1 MIHHSSQ
8 SIREAIMEDKVIEGA
23 LAAPR
28 PSSVLAVASQLLR
41 FAFPATLIILLSA
54 TSLLVDTY
62 FVTRLGS
69 AALAGVSL
77 VFPFYLFLIMAF
89 GGGIGVGISVVLAV
103 RLGSGAAAAAQRAI
117 GSAFALAIGFALLV
131 ALGFALGGRSLFSHI
146 ADAGPVVDAAISFA
160 RPIFLGAPIIA
171 ACLTLSN
178 VLRSEKR
185 VKEAAVML
193 LVSSGVNA
201 LLNPVLIHG
210 YLGAPAMGV
219 AGAGVATVAGF
230 LVSAVLGVLYLRR
243 RRGGQFYLDA
253 TTIRVDRRD
262 MLAIARIALP
272 TLATYVVTNCTVLV
286 LSIVWERFG
295 TDALASYGLA
305 TRLEYLH
312 ALMIYG
318 IGTAI
323 LTLGG
328 EAWGAGKPR
337 EFARI
342 CWIAAGCVTLAALVV
357 ATLLIAAPSAWFRAF
372 GASPD
377 VVEHGVRYLRI
388 AALSYPFYALFVI
401 LTYAYQTVGRAHLP
415 LVWALLRG
423 FAIAVPITASV
434 AAPGA
439 SVYPAAVAVAVS
451 FVFLGLVSAIW
462 LPRSIAIAGA
472 RTGIRVASAAPRL
485 SWSSLPAL
493 PSSVIEPGAPDRD
506 LPRLST
512 IKASALQLSPYPL
525 WYTLLWPWFFR
536 RPSTANRTAMATLP
550 RRFERAEAAAQP
562 RIRICAVGD
571 ILPMQRDRVPL
582 YDPALR
588 ALFASADLIVG
599 TCEAAI
605 GRPDCDAAAAYGLIF
620 NMPAAYLRALI
631 DQSGVPPERWYLSA
645 ANNHSG
651 DIGPD
656 GLSSTIRYL
665 RSLGVHPLGARIAG
679 QPPLTVIE
687 HHGLRVG
694 LAAWTGWM
702 NLPEPRTWQTAD
714 ILSVPWPELRAAHR
728 LDALIG
734 SAHWEYEWQHF
745 PSAGT
750 RGLARRLRGD
760 GFDLVIGS
768 HTHVLQPL
776 EWIDDMLCAYSL
788 GNFCSDIGIGWT
800 AHPPAPARMCNVL
813 TVELGTEGA
822 YRGRVVGYELHLFIQ
837 VDDGQRVS
845 LVPLDAAP
853 EPLRR
858 QLAARAAVVLAP

>member
-1 MIHHSSQ
+1 
-8 SIREAIMEDKVIEGA
+8 MEDKVAEGT
-23 LAAPR
+23 LAAPH
-28 PSSVLAVASQLLR
+28 PSWVLTDRVEGLAGAGTWVLASQLLR
-41 FAFPATLIILLSA
+41 FAFPATLIILLST

-117 GSAFALAIGFALLV
+117 GSALALAIGFALVV

-160 RPIFLGAPIIA
+160 RPIFFGAPIIA
-171 ACLTLSN
+171 ACLTVSN

-185 VKEAAVML
+185 VNEAAVML

-210 YLGAPAMGV
+210 YFGAPAMGV

-243 RRGGQFYLDA
+243 KRGGQFHLGAA
-253 TTIRVDRRD
+253 TVRVDRRD

-272 TLATYVVTNCTVLV
+272 TLGTYVVTNCTVLV
-286 LSIVWERFG
+286 MSIVWERFG

-342 CWIAAGCVTLAALVV
+342 CWIATGCVMAAALVV
-357 ATLLIAAPSAWFRAF
+357 AMLLVVAPSAWFRAF
-372 GASPD
+372 GASPE

-401 LTYAYQTVGRAHLP
+401 LTYAYQTLGRAYLP

-423 FAIAVPITASV
+423 FAIAVPITAAV

-439 SVYPAAVAVAVS
+439 SVSPAAVAVAVS
-451 FVFLGLVSAIW
+451 FVFLGLICATW
-462 LPRSIAIAGA
+462 LPRSIAIAGV
-472 RTGIRVASAAPRL
+472 RMASAATRS

-493 PSSVIEPGAPDRD
+493 PRGVSEPGGPDRD
-506 LPRLST
+506 LPRLS
-512 IKASALQLSPYPL
+512 IVKASALQLSPYPL

-550 RRFERAEAAAQP
+550 RRFERAEAVAQP
-562 RIRICAVGD
+562 RIRICAIGD
-571 ILPMQRDRVPL
+571 ILPMQRDRIPV
-582 YDPALR
+582 YDPALH

-605 GRPDCDAAAAYGLIF
+605 GRPDCDAAAAYGLTF

-651 DIGPD
+651 DIGPE
-656 GLSSTIRYL
+656 GLSSTVRYL
-665 RSLGVHPLGARIAG
+665 RSLGVHPLGARIEG

-694 LAAWTGWM
+694 LAAWTEWM
-702 NLPEPRTWQTAD
+702 NLPEPRTWQTVD

-822 YRGRVVGYELHLFIQ
+822 YRGKVVGYELHLFVQ